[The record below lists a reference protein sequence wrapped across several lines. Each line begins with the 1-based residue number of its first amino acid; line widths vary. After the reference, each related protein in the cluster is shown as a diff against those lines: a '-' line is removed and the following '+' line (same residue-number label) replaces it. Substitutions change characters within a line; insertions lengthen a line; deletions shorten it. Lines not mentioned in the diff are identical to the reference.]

1 MRGNVVD
8 TLKKVGLD
16 PMRNGQL
23 RDLISSLLEKD
34 EYKIAWVKA
43 FTEKKTDTIR
53 LARKVLRDW
62 LKKEKFI

>member
-34 EYKIAWVKA
+34 EYKIAWAKA
-43 FTEKKTDTIR
+43 LTEKKTDTIR